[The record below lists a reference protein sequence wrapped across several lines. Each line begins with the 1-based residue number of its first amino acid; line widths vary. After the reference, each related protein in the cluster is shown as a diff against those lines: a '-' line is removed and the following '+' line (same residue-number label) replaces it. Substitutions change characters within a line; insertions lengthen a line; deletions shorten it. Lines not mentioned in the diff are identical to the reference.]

1 MPRYIQTDLVL
12 YGIRGSK
19 WNGLI
24 IIIYIYHTVIFY
36 FLLFF
41 WLRTGRSCHILNLHC
56 KRPMVAFYLEIVL
69 KLYIKNK
76 QTKRQ
81 HKKIVCE
88 TVNFGSLNLIILK
101 KKFKN
106 TTKYYNIFTIPS
118 FLGSKEIYFILF
130 ERNATSIIFLE
141 QILNDKLLLVLNWAH
156 NWYHFFIHQKY
167 LAT

>member
-1 MPRYIQTDLVL
+1 
-12 YGIRGSK
+12 
-19 WNGLI
+19 
-24 IIIYIYHTVIFY
+24 
-36 FLLFF
+36 
-41 WLRTGRSCHILNLHC
+41 
-56 KRPMVAFYLEIVL
+56 MVAFYLELVL

-88 TVNFGSLNLIILK
+88 TVNFGSLNLTILK

-141 QILNDKLLLVLNWAH
+141 QILNDKLLLVLN
-156 NWYHFFIHQKY
+156 
-167 LAT
+167 